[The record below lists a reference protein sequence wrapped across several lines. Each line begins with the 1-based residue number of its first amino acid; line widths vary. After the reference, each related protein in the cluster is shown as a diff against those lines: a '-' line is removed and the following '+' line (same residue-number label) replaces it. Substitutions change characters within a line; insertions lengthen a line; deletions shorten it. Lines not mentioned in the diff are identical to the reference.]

1 MINLWA
7 YSGWTAAGPWNP
19 TAPNARV
26 FEYVT
31 ETQRTGE
38 WKARRGTT
46 EIGRCTTSRDPFPFS
61 MNEPWFVQPRHNV
74 QTPYFYSRDA
84 SSSINGSRPC
94 RDSLTPKRRPCNLSH
109 LCEIFVHSLTTIF
122 WEISEKT
129 YIYIRGRS
137 KEILKIRM
145 IICCECYWE
154 LNTVIIVI
162 LLLEVLCTFYD
173 CYKGS
178 KLYMWWLFYWY
189 VLCRIFYVIQNQC
202 KNRYSKQNRYFHWYY
217 SCCTIIGSKSR
228 KSVM

>member
-129 YIYIRGRS
+129 YIYTW
-137 KEILKIRM
+137 KIERN
-145 IICCECYWE
+145 IKNSYD
-154 LNTVIIVI
+154 N
-162 LLLEVLCTFYD
+162 LLWMLLGAEYCDNSDFASWTT
-173 CYKGS
+173 
-178 KLYMWWLFYWY
+178 LYFLWL
-189 VLCRIFYVIQNQC
+189 LQ
-202 KNRYSKQNRYFHWYY
+202 
-217 SCCTIIGSKSR
+217 R
-228 KSVM
+228 K